1 MKNLIISII
10 IAAIVL
16 ILTACSP
23 KQQIIVSEPVPEA
36 EEDSRKVKI
45 LPRKTIFD
53 LIFRGINK

>member
-10 IAAIVL
+10 IASILL

-23 KQQIIVSEPVPEA
+23 KQQIIVPESIPEA
-36 EEDSRKVKI
+36 EKDSRKVKI

-53 LIFRGINK
+53 LIFGGVNK